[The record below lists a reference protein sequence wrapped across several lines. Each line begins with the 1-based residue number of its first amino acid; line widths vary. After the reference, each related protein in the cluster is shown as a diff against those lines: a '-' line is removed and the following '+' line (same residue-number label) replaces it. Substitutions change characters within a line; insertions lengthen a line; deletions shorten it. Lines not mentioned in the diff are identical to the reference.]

1 MTNRYAVF
9 GNPVS
14 HSKSPHIHM
23 AFARQTGQDIAYE
36 AIEAPAGG
44 LKETIAAFTQSGGK
58 GFNITV
64 PFKLEALA
72 LATSRSRHAELAG
85 ATNCIKIEGG
95 ELLAE
100 NFDGVGIVRDIEIN
114 QDYPLAGRKVL
125 LVGAGGASRGAIL
138 PILEAKPAA
147 LTIVNRTA
155 AKALELKAAFA
166 SFGDIGACG
175 YDDLAVEPFDLVI
188 NATSASLHGDMPPLR
203 PENFAKGCLA
213 YDMMYG
219 KGMTPFLRFAG
230 GSGAATLVD
239 GVGMLVEQAA
249 EAFAWWRGVRPG
261 TAPVIAELTVP
272 LT

>member
-1 MTNRYAVF
+1 MTDRYAVF

-23 AFARQTGQDIAYE
+23 AFARQTGQDISYE
-36 AIEAPAGG
+36 AIEAPVGG
-44 LKETIAAFTQSGGK
+44 LKEAVCEFAEAGGK

-64 PFKLEALA
+64 PFKLDALA

-85 ATNCIKIEGG
+85 ATNCIKVEG
-95 ELLAE
+95 EQILAE

-114 QDYPLAGRKVL
+114 HGFAIAGRKVL

-138 PILEAKPAA
+138 PILEAGPATLA
-147 LTIVNRTA
+147 IVNRTA
-155 AKALELKAAFA
+155 AKALDLKAAFA
-166 SFGDIGACG
+166 PFADIAASG
-175 YDDLAVEPFDLVI
+175 YDDLAAEPFDLVI
-188 NATSASLHGDMPPLR
+188 NATSASLHGNMPPLA
-203 PENFAKGCLA
+203 PDVFAKGCLA

-219 KGMTPFLRFAG
+219 KGMTPFLQLAR
-230 GSGAATLVD
+230 GSGAAALVD

-249 EAFAWWRGVRPG
+249 EAFAWWRGVRPD
-261 TAPVIAELTVP
+261 TAPVIADLTVP